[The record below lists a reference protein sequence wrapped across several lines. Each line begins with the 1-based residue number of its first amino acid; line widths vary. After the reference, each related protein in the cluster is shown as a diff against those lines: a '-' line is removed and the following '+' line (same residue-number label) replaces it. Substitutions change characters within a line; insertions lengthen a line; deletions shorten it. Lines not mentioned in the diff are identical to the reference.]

1 MSDSGKDSLS
11 DQRTGRPFVP
21 DNVARAIHQRLVSL
35 KSAGIAELPKSTDE
49 LKFPGLVLEKPKTQN
64 TAPSIVAERP
74 ASKTKYV
81 SPPNVQKAARPAK
94 KNATRQPTPSEIP
107 VAGYAGGAL
116 FPPAENYGPGVPVE
130 ERATQLEV
138 IQQEVAGCTACPELA
153 ATRKQTVFGVGAV
166 HPRLVFLGEAP
177 GADEDRQGEPFVGA
191 AGQLLTKIIEAMKLS
206 REEVY
211 ILNTLKCRPPGNRNP
226 LELELRNCCDFSIRQ
241 LEILQPEFICC
252 LGSIAAKTL
261 LNTKQSIG
269 RLRGQFYKWRGS
281 RVLATYHPAYLLR
294 SPDAKKHVWND
305 MKLIMAE
312 MGME

>member
-11 DQRTGRPFVP
+11 DQRTGQPFVP

-35 KSAGIAELPKSTDE
+35 KSAGITELPKSTGKLE
-49 LKFPGLVLEKPKTQN
+49 FPGLVLEEPKTPSS
-64 TAPSIVAERP
+64 APSIVAERP
-74 ASKTKYV
+74 PSKTMAASKPTA
-81 SPPNVQKAARPAK
+81 QKAVSPAK
-94 KNATRQPTPSEIP
+94 KYVTKQPAPSEIP
-107 VAGYAGGAL
+107 MAGYAEGAM
-116 FPPAENYGPGVPVE
+116 FPPAENFGPSVPVE
-130 ERATQLEV
+130 DRATQLKV

-153 ATRKQTVFGVGAV
+153 STRTQTVFGVGKV
-166 HPRLVFLGEAP
+166 NPRLVFLGEAP

-226 LELELRNCCDFSIRQ
+226 RELELRNCCDFSIRQ
-241 LEILQPEFICC
+241 LEVLQPEFICC